1 MFTRRGVI
9 KAVDGVSFDLSAGET
24 LGIVGE
30 SGSGKSTLALS
41 LMRQV
46 PGPAARIVG
55 GSISLEGEDLL
66 AVSEARMRALRGD
79 KMSMILQDPQAS
91 LNPVF
96 TIGAQVSDVIAAHS
110 SDGSSS
116 TLRERALAALKR
128 VHIPDPQRRM
138 VNFPHEI
145 SGGMKQRVVGAMT
158 LWGGPRVLIADE
170 PTTALD
176 ATIQAQYLRLLKEL
190 QQAAGTAIVFIT
202 HDLGVVARMCDRV
215 AVMYAGRIVEQA
227 SVYDLLDR
235 PRHPYT
241 RALLATVPRMSGPID
256 ELRPIEGQPPD
267 LSALPVGCHFAPRC
281 PLADERCRSAY
292 PNISEYADQHFV
304 ACWRAEALAE
314 AR

>member
-9 KAVDGVSFDLSAGET
+9 KAVDGVSFDLSPGET

-41 LMRQV
+41 IMRQV
-46 PGPAARIVG
+46 PRPTARIVG
-55 GSISLEGEDLL
+55 GSILLEGQDLL
-66 AVSEARMRALRGD
+66 ALSEARMRALRGSRI
-79 KMSMILQDPQAS
+79 SMILQDPQAS

-96 TIGAQVSDVIAAHS
+96 TIGSQVSDVIAAHT
-110 SDGSSS
+110 GHA
-116 TLRERALAALKR
+116 RPPAVWQRAVQALKR
-128 VHIPDPQRRM
+128 VRIPEPERRM
-138 VNFPHEI
+138 LNFPHQM

-176 ATIQAQYLRLLKEL
+176 ATIQAQYLRLLKDL

-202 HDLGVVARMCDRV
+202 HDLGIVARMCDRV

-227 SVYDLLDR
+227 SAADLLEH

-241 RALLATVPRMSGPID
+241 RALLASVPRMSGPID
-256 ELRPIEGQPPD
+256 ELRPIDGQPPD
-267 LSALPVGCHFAPRC
+267 LAALPVGCHFAPRC
-281 PLADERCRSAY
+281 PLADEQCASVY
-292 PNISEYADQHFV
+292 PATSVCGDEHLV
-304 ACWRAEALAE
+304 ACWHADAVGNR
-314 AR
+314 R

>member
-9 KAVDGVSFDLSAGET
+9 KAVDGVSFDLYPGET

-41 LMRQV
+41 LMRQE
-46 PGPAARIVG
+46 PRPPARIVG
-55 GSISLEGEDLL
+55 GSILLEGRDLL
-66 AVSEARMRALRGD
+66 GLSEARMRTLRGD
-79 KMSMILQDPQAS
+79 RISMILQDPQAS

-96 TIGAQVSDVIAAHS
+96 TVGAQMSDVIGAHS
-110 SDGSSS
+110 VRAARPSVW
-116 TLRERALAALKR
+116 ERAVEALRR
-128 VHIPDPQRRM
+128 VRIPEPERRM
-138 VNFPHEI
+138 VSFPHQM

-176 ATIQAQYLRLLKEL
+176 ATIQLQYLRLLKEL
-190 QQAAGTAIVFIT
+190 QQASGTAIVFIT

-227 SVYDLLDR
+227 SAVELLDH

-241 RALLATVPRMSGPID
+241 RALLASVPRMSGPIED
-256 ELRPIEGQPPD
+256 LRPIEGQPPD
-267 LSALPVGCHFAPRC
+267 LAALPTGCHFAPRC
-281 PLADERCRSAY
+281 PLADDRCQSIYPALCTHGERHLA
-292 PNISEYADQHFV
+292 
-304 ACWRAEALAE
+304 ACWHAESVVE
-314 AR
+314 AF